1 MLYKV
6 LIFILVVLS
15 FITKN
20 KNLGISAAIIFV
32 VSLTNSENIINFIEK
47 YFLDLGMIFLMMW
60 MLIPLLKIGSSSTSS
75 LKSLLSLNGAVSFI
89 MGAIVVVLAAKGVDF
104 TKGNA
109 DVLSGVVLGSVV
121 GVSLLGGVPVGPLI
135 ASGIAYEILRII
147 SLISGHK

>member
-1 MLYKV
+1 MIYKV

-47 YFLDLGMIFLMMW
+47 YFLDIGMIFLMMW